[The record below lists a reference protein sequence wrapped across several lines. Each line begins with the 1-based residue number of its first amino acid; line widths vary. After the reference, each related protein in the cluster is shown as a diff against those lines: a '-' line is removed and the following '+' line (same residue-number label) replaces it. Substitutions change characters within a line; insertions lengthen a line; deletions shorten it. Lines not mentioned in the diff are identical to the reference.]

1 MSTDSRKLAALLAFG
16 VATLLMAGCVDK
28 SDPNTLDK
36 RSVERWN
43 YLISHEAEKAYDY
56 LTPGYRATQTREQY
70 ASAMNNRPI
79 TWKKATFEKKQCD
92 GDRCDVEVSIEYSL
106 PVQGTSG
113 KTSSAESALH
123 EVWLRI
129 DGQWYYLPNN

>member
-79 TWKKATFEKKQCD
+79 TWKKATFEKKECD
-92 GDRCDVEVSIEYSL
+92 GDHCKVDVTIEYSL
-106 PVQGTSG
+106 PVQGASG
-113 KTSSAESALH
+113 KRSDASSAQH
-123 EVWLRI
+123 ENWLRI
-129 DGQWYYLPNN
+129 DGQWYYLPSN